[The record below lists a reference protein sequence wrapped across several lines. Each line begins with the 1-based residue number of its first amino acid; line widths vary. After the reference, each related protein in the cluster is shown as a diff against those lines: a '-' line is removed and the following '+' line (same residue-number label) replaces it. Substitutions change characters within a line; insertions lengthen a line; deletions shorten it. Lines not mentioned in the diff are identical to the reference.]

1 MPVKRADN
9 LGNGTQAERDEGRRG
24 GSKQT
29 INAAGMLHLLFLYL
43 FSILFFF
50 SCHTIERQKLHLR
63 KAEG

>member
-29 INAAGMLHLLFLYL
+29 IDAAGMLHLLFLYL
-43 FSILFFF
+43 FSILFF
-50 SCHTIERQKLHLR
+50 SCHTIGRQKLHSK